1 MEKITVYEKST
12 CTTCRKVVKILQENG
27 VNFEKVNYYIKP
39 FTKKKLKSLLKKYS
53 MENYSVIFN
62 GTKNRNKIA
71 EDLLK
76 KLNMKPS
83 ELLRKDELPYSE
95 LDFKNNSYDENEI
108 FQMMFE
114 NPDLVQRPIVEKGKI
129 AIIARPAEKINEIF

>member
-39 FTKKKLKSLLKKYS
+39 FTKKKLKS
-53 MENYSVIFN
+53 
-62 GTKNRNKIA
+62 
-71 EDLLK
+71 LLK